1 MSQKYKTFYSKTNFR
16 TFLTNLTSS
25 KSSCDLFIQS
35 IISTGYPHC
44 YIEFPMITKDSLDFD
59 NVVEYTVLKSSSFR
73 KVDWTEFT
81 DKFTY
86 HIKNNT
92 KNDHKTRA
100 IYFPNILGDT
110 MLVVPIP
117 STDQGIDKYSGDL
130 MSFLKYGQK
139 NQQYALIQLFA
150 KTALNLIETHQKL
163 YISTHGHGLP
173 WLHIRLSNLP
183 KYYTHIKYLQ

>member
-1 MSQKYKTFYSKTNFR
+1 MAHFSIWWLNESDALNSANKIVMYLY
-16 TFLTNLTSS
+16 TS
-25 KSSCDLFIQS
+25 
-35 IISTGYPHC
+35 T
-44 YIEFPMITKDSLDFD
+44 YINSLI
-59 NVVEYTVLKSSSFR
+59 V
-73 KVDWTEFT
+73 
-81 DKFTY
+81 
-86 HIKNNT
+86 I
-92 KNDHKTRA
+92 

-150 KTALNLIETHQKL
+150 KTALNLIETQQKL